1 MERFFKKYS
10 IFDTVDYFKSLG
22 FVDNSFIIGPIYKPK
37 HLNILNLPEHM
48 LNEIKER
55 LENEISKCDGY
66 LKNSY
71 ENILAYIKETTFK
84 NDITKF
90 LLQTYER
97 DMRRG
102 VNATKIFPK
111 LFEELDAYPL
121 DKFN

>member
-1 MERFFKKYS
+1 MEINVLLIVHDGLKFIKR
-10 IFDTVDYFKSLG
+10 KSVLHT
-22 FVDNSFIIGPIYKPK
+22 Y
-37 HLNILNLPEHM
+37 
-48 LNEIKER
+48 IKER
-55 LENEISKCDGY
+55 FENEIPKCDGY

-71 ENILAYIKETTFK
+71 ENILAYIKETEFK

-102 VNATKIFPK
+102 VNATKVFPK